1 MSPSESEEPEQPEF
15 YRDRRDRNY
24 LADQAR
30 RAGLLKDGKG
40 GEGTETEAEYAAVL
54 DRDDEV
60 LDAAERGTPPCTRW
74 WSGSGGRRS
83 RATPRA
89 RWSRSRWSD
98 ADPVGTAI
106 DAYLE
111 PHYDTDTFEVLTKKH
126 RVEHEDEEED
136 GEGP

>member
-15 YRDRRDRNY
+15 YHERRDRNY

-60 LDAAERGTPPCTRW
+60 LDAPAWNTTLHEVVVRF
-74 WSGSGGRRS
+74 
-83 RATPRA
+83 
-89 RWSRSRWSD
+89 RWSEVSRYTEGAMESIEMVD

-126 RVEHEDEEED
+126 RVEHEDEERPD
-136 GEGP
+136 G